1 MSGGKFYRRHV
12 IVAVVAACSA
22 GLLAGAGLGSRAVT
36 ADAADPASAAGSP
49 LTGSPLS
56 SAARPPAPPARTGL
70 ASCRAAVLRLTVSS
84 LGVAAG
90 STYYSIHFTNMSG
103 RACSLE
109 GYPKA
114 SFVSAA
120 GRQIGA
126 AAGHD
131 PAYPRRQVILRPG
144 HDAHAR
150 LRAGTPWDY
159 PVPACH
165 PVTVRWLRVYVPAD
179 RVPLYA
185 GFAGMACADAAAR
198 ILGVSRVQPGWG
210 AWTFSPG
217 GMGR

>member
-1 MSGGKFYRRHV
+1 
-12 IVAVVAACSA
+12 
-22 GLLAGAGLGSRAVT
+22 
-36 ADAADPASAAGSP
+36 
-49 LTGSPLS
+49 
-56 SAARPPAPPARTGL
+56 
-70 ASCRAAVLRLTVSS
+70 VSS

-90 STYYSIHFTNMSG
+90 STYYSINFTNMSG
-103 RACSLE
+103 RTCSLE
-109 GYPKA
+109 GYPRA

-126 AAGHD
+126 AGGHD

-144 HDAHAR
+144 HAAHAR

-159 PVPACH
+159 PAPACH

-185 GFAGMACADAAAR
+185 GFAGMTCADVAAR

-217 GMGR
+217 VMGR